1 MSSKAPDP
9 TSAESETQDIS
20 ELLEQVQV
28 LAAKVER
35 LRDGAVKEALRT
47 SLSELKA
54 IADEMKSGAQP
65 TD

>member
-35 LRDGAVKEALRT
+35 LRDGAVKVALRT